1 MNPPPPG
8 FHPQS
13 VHPKNLLENPFEPS
27 TSGLLL
33 AMRLACA
40 ALTISAVISGQPLLE
55 WLSVPAMLWVLVVV
69 WGRHVLFAENLAT
82 VPNLSAAESGPALP
96 TPTPPVS
103 VIVPARNEEVDIQSA
118 ARALAAID
126 YPKLEILVIDD
137 HSSDATLQI
146 LQGLARDLP
155 RLRVL
160 SAPDVPAGWT
170 GKTNAS
176 WFGFEQANP
185 QARWLLFT
193 DARVKFHPL
202 AISRAIAHAE
212 AERLGFLSCI
222 IRFDGEGLAEELI
235 AIMQNRGLLT
245 STRAFGGGAPVI
257 PFGLGAFSLIRRDV
271 YVQCGGHAVAPGHPL
286 EDFVLATSARASGAP
301 TSAAIASDLV
311 SLRRYHGFAD
321 MRRRIVRTF
330 RVSGSDH
337 LMDLVNR
344 ISLELPLGV
353 LPLPL
358 AVGAL
363 ARMAVTRSVQPALAI
378 LCVLSFLAWLAGT
391 CTPRSSAR
399 ICRFRPW
406 VAWLHPFGA
415 ALWTW
420 FLSLAIGEQL
430 RGRKIAW
437 RDRVIQPPSRTVP

>member
-1 MNPPPPG
+1 MSAPAAG
-8 FHPQS
+8 VHPQS
-13 VHPKNLLENPFEPS
+13 PIENPFEPS
-27 TSGLLL
+27 ASGLLL
-33 AMRLACA
+33 AMRFAFVVL
-40 ALTISAVISGQPLLE
+40 IVGAVISGRPLLE

-69 WGRHVLFAENLAT
+69 WGRHVLFAENLGGL
-82 VPNLSAAESGPALP
+82 PNLSAAESGPALP
-96 TPTPPVS
+96 SPVPAVS
-103 VIVPARNEEVDIQSA
+103 MIVPARNEEVDIQSA
-118 ARALAAID
+118 ACALAAID
-126 YPKLEILVIDD
+126 YPELEILVIDD
-137 HSSDATLQI
+137 HSADATLQI

-160 SAPDVPAGWT
+160 SAPDVPMGWT
-170 GKTNAS
+170 GKINAS

-202 AISRAIAHAE
+202 AVSRAIAHAE

-222 IRFDGEGLAEELI
+222 IRFDGQGLAEEWI

-245 STRAFGGGAPVI
+245 STRAFGGGAPVV
-257 PFGLGAFSLIRRDV
+257 PFGLGAFSLIRREV
-271 YVQCGGHAVAPGHPL
+271 YLQCGGHALAPDHPL
-286 EDFVLATSARASGAP
+286 EDFILAKSAHGSGAS
-301 TSAAIASDLV
+301 TSAAIASELV

-330 RVSGSDH
+330 RVSASDH
-337 LMDLVNR
+337 WMDLVNR

-353 LPLPL
+353 LPLPV
-358 AVGAL
+358 AAGAL
-363 ARMAVTRSVQPALAI
+363 ARMVATRSIQPALAI
-378 LCVLSFLAWLAGT
+378 LCAVSFLAWLAGT
-391 CTPRSSAR
+391 CTPRSSTR
-399 ICRFRPW
+399 ICSFRPW

-437 RDRVIQPPSRTVP
+437 RDRVIQPPSRTVL